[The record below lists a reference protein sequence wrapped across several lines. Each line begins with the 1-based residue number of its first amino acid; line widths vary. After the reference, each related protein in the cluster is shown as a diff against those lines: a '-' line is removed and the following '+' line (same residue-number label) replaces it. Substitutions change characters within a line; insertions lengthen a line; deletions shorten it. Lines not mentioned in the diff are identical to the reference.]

1 MNESRRER
9 EKELFFFF
17 FLLLPFLRLS
27 IEDLGVVVGF
37 WFQPKKKKKKG
48 EEPRRSGHWPLA
60 VGPPPR
66 KSSFFFFFP
75 KRKKKSQRAK
85 KERRAIKIF
94 EKKKKW
100 PPCRSG
106 RSAAIGRPRWLIE
119 NERFI
124 QSFITH
130 TANQLGSAFKGQL
143 VDGVGVTGPPAFHQR
158 PTGDDE

>member
-48 EEPRRSGHWPLA
+48 RSLEGAATGHWLSDHRRENLP
-60 VGPPPR
+60 
-66 KSSFFFFFP
+66 FFFLS
-75 KRKKKSQRAK
+75 KKKK
-85 KERRAIKIF
+85 KESTSKERKTGNKNIW
-94 EKKKKW
+94 KKKW